1 MVQKPS
7 PIRQSS
13 IGHVLS
19 WLRSIF
25 VFAPLIYLYT
35 IVLGVV
41 SLVASLFERDGRV
54 QHKLA
59 RLWSRM
65 ILRTAMSPVTVSGL
79 EHLSGGKAAVYAVNH
94 GSALDIPAVY
104 GYLPGQFR
112 IMAKKELFR
121 YPFVGWHLKRSGQ
134 ISIDR
139 DDARASMR
147 SLNRAA
153 DGLRA
158 GMPLLVFPE
167 GGRTTDGHIQP
178 FMGGAFYAAIRA
190 GVDVVPMALIG
201 TYEVLPM
208 NTYHI
213 HPGPIRLVIGEPIS
227 SSGYSVRESD
237 KLAERVRQ
245 VIAMMYYEDAAL
257 VAPGAPPSS
266 GEVCEP
272 SSN

>member
-1 MVQKPS
+1 M
-7 PIRQSS
+7 
-13 IGHVLS
+13 S
-19 WLRSIF
+19 WMRSIF
-25 VFAPLIYLYT
+25 FFAPLIYLYT

-41 SLVASLFERDGRV
+41 SLTSSLFDHGGRV

-94 GSALDIPAVY
+94 GSALDIPVVY
-104 GYLPGQFR
+104 GYLPVQFR

-153 DGLRA
+153 EGLRA

-178 FMGGAFYAAIRA
+178 FLSGAFYAAIRA
-190 GVDVVPMALIG
+190 GVDVVPMALVG

-213 HPGPIRLVIGEPIS
+213 HPGPIRLLIGEPIS
-227 SSGYSVRESD
+227 TRGYSIRETD

-245 VIAMMYYEDAAL
+245 IISTMYYVNAA
-257 VAPGAPPSS
+257 VPEPGEQPPSD
-266 GEVCEP
+266 EVYEP
-272 SSN
+272 SQSK